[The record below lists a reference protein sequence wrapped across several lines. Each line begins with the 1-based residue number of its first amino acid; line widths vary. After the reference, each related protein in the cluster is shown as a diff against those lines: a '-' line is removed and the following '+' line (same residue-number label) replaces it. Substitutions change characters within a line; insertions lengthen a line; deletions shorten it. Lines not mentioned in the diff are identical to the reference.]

1 MATKSQSLLSQA
13 IMVQAEVELPVA
25 TGTVAGPAVK
35 AGTLVLAAGVELLDT
50 NDSTD
55 MDLKVTDGSTD
66 FMADTSIDAL
76 AAGSYV
82 FGTQTQGVIAV
93 DDTIDATVT
102 VTDAPTATSTARVW
116 AIIVD
121 VTETPVGADEVVR
134 DQLA

>member
-35 AGTLVLAAGVELLDT
+35 AGTLVLAAGVELLDA

-55 MDLKVTDGSTD
+55 MDVTVTDSTTD
-66 FMADTSIDAL
+66 FMAATAIEGASGGDF
-76 AAGSYV
+76 V
-82 FGTQTQGVIAV
+82 VGTQTQGVIAI

-102 VTDAPTATSTARVW
+102 VTDAPSATSTARVW

-121 VTETPVGADEVVR
+121 VTETPLGADEVAR

>member
-25 TGTVAGPAVK
+25 TDTVTGPAVK

-55 MDLKVTDGSTD
+55 MDLKVTDGTTD
-66 FMADTSIDAL
+66 FMADTTIDAL

-82 FGTQTQGVIAV
+82 FGTQTQGVIAI

-102 VTDAPTATSTARVW
+102 VTDAPSATSTARVW